1 VNTEQ
6 PVIEAQPYPVVAQ
19 GHSKIGMASLILSLG
34 TVLLYCLVFV
44 LLIAMVGNE
53 AATFQN
59 QDPNVIAEQLQ
70 SGELNDIMIPVVL
83 FVACF
88 FSSPIISLVALG
100 LGIGGLFQ
108 KDKSKVFPIL
118 GTVLSGVLLC
128 GSGGFVLLA
137 LISAMGGQ

>member
-6 PVIEAQPYPVVAQ
+6 PVIEAQPYPVAQ
-19 GHSKIGMASLILSLG
+19 GHSKIGIASLVVSLG

-44 LLIAMVGNE
+44 ILIAVIGSE
-53 AATFQN
+53 ASTFQN
-59 QDPNVIAEQLQ
+59 QNPNEIAEQLQ

-88 FSSPIISLVALG
+88 FGAPVVSLVALG
-100 LGIGGLFQ
+100 LGVGGLFQ

-118 GTVLSGVLLC
+118 GTVFSGLLLC

-137 LISAMGGQ
+137 LLSAMGGQ